1 MKKTSYLY
9 LAACIA
15 GSFQVQAQD
24 NQADVEKVTV
34 YGQSPLSFVSGLTEY
49 SPASQTIEADA
60 LDVDNGN
67 SLARILDNQLVS
79 VSINDV
85 QNNPFQA
92 DLQYRGFT
100 ASPLLG
106 LPQGLAVYFNGTRF
120 NEPFGDTVNWDL
132 IPPSALESVTLVSG
146 ANPVFGQNTL
156 GGALIL
162 NSKDGFSFP
171 HHKVT
176 VMGGDFGQQGIN
188 LESGGNNGEWGYY
201 INVNKYEE
209 DGWRDY
215 SPSDIQQGLANITH
229 KGKDS
234 ATRIT
239 LAANDNDL
247 IGNGAIPVDLIPYE
261 GRDAI
266 YTRPDQ
272 TFTSL
277 RFINLNHEWQLDND
291 LVVRVNAYFRENEIE
306 TYNGDDSDYEE
317 CDVGY
322 GETLCE
328 EDEEAE
334 LLEDDDDDD
343 DIDEDDMD
351 MDDDDDDDEEFDE
364 DDAVQFVGFDP
375 LVPLESIS
383 AVDPDTLDGT
393 ANTSLTEQESY
404 GFSAELAGVTQSGS
418 LTHNWVVGL
427 GIDTADISFRSDT
440 EFAVLDNDTPQD
452 SRGVT
457 GIGVFDEGSRVR
469 LDTDVKHTYLFVS
482 DVIELNPHWQLALA
496 GRYNKSTIDMVDG
509 VEVGEGSL
517 NGNHEFSRFNPS
529 ATVHYRK
536 DGYHAY
542 ASYSQS
548 SRTPSPA
555 ELSCA
560 DEDDPCKLPN
570 GFVADPPLDQVR
582 TDTLEVG
589 VNYSL
594 ENGLL
599 HAALFRSE
607 SKDDIIFQQA
617 GDRASVGY
625 FVNVDKTRRQGAEFS
640 LLQQYEDL
648 EISAN
653 VSYLQATF
661 ETPFVSFSP
670 QNPLGPGRQVMPGD
684 NIPGQPEWQAGFEVT
699 YPVIENLYISA
710 DVDYAS
716 GQYFRGDEANENR
729 ELDGYTLVN
738 LSATYA
744 HSSGITV
751 GLRLENVFDTE
762 FETFGTYGE
771 ADEVLEDIYD
781 DIDSTEFVGP
791 GQPRTLRLFA
801 SYQF

>member
-1 MKKTSYLY
+1 MKKPVYLY
-9 LAACIA
+9 LAACIV
-15 GSFQVQAQD
+15 GSFDVQAQD
-24 NQADVEKVTV
+24 DQFSVDKITV
-34 YGQSPLSFVSGLTEY
+34 YGQSPLSFVSGLTQY
-49 SPASQTIEADA
+49 SPASQTISADA

-79 VSINDV
+79 VSVNDV

-106 LPQGLAVYFNGTRF
+106 LPQGLAVYVNGTRF

-171 HHKVT
+171 HKKVT
-176 VMGGDFGQQGIN
+176 IMGGDFSQQGIN
-188 LESGGNNGEWGYY
+188 LESGGNNGAWGYY
-201 INVNKYEE
+201 INVNKYQE

-215 SPSDIQQGLANITH
+215 SPSNIKQGLANITH
-229 KGKDS
+229 KDKDS

-239 LAANDNDL
+239 LTANDNNL
-247 IGNGAIPVDLIPYE
+247 IGNGAIPVDLITHE
-261 GRDAI
+261 GRHAI

-272 TFTSL
+272 TFTRL
-277 RFINLNHEWQLDND
+277 RFANLNHEYKLDNNIV
-291 LVVRVNAYFRENEIE
+291 LRVNAYFRDNEIE

-317 CDVGY
+317 CDVGF
-322 GETLCE
+322 GSTLCE
-328 EDEEAE
+328 EG
-334 LLEDDDDDD
+334 
-343 DIDEDDMD
+343 DEDNHDMD
-351 MDDDDDDDEEFDE
+351 FDDEDEFDE
-364 DDAVQFVGFDP
+364 DDAVQFVGFTP
-375 LVPLESIS
+375 LVPLEVIS
-383 AVDPDTLDGT
+383 GADPDALDGT
-393 ANTSLTEQESY
+393 ANTSLTSQKSY
-404 GFSAELAGVTQSGS
+404 GFSAELASIHRFGS
-418 LTHNWVVGL
+418 LTHNWVIGL
-427 GIDTADISFRSDT
+427 GLDTADIAFRSDT
-440 EFAVLDNDTPQD
+440 EFALLANDTEED
-452 SRGVT
+452 SRDVT

-469 LDTDVKHTYLFVS
+469 LNTDVKHTYLFVS
-482 DVIELNPHWQLALA
+482 DVIEFNNNWQLAVA

-529 ATVHYRK
+529 ATVHYRT
-536 DGYHAY
+536 DNYHGYV
-542 ASYSQS
+542 SYSQS

-589 VNYSL
+589 VNYTL
-594 ENGLL
+594 NNGLL

-607 SKDDIIFQQA
+607 SRDDIIFQQA

-625 FVNVDKTRRQGAEFS
+625 FVNVDKTRRQGGELS
-640 LLQQYEDL
+640 LLQQWTDL
-648 EISAN
+648 EVSAN

-670 QNPLGPGRQVMPGD
+670 QNPMGPGRQVKPGD
-684 NIPGQPEWQAGFEVT
+684 NIPGQPQWQAGLEVT
-699 YPVIENLYISA
+699 YPIIENLYISA
-710 DVDYAS
+710 DLDYAS

-729 ELDGYTLVN
+729 QLDGYTLVN

-744 HSSGITV
+744 HTSGITV

-771 ADEVLEDIYD
+771 ADEVLEDIYS
-781 DIDSTEFVGP
+781 DIESTEFVGP

>member
-1 MKKTSYLY
+1 MKKTAYLY
-9 LAACIA
+9 LASCIA
-15 GSFQVQAQD
+15 ASFQASAQEQD
-24 NQADVEKVTV
+24 IEQVTV
-34 YGQSPLSFVSGLTEY
+34 YGQSPLSFVSGLSEY
-49 SPASQTIEADA
+49 SPASQHLDADA
-60 LDVDNGN
+60 LEVENGN

-106 LPQGLAVYFNGTRF
+106 LPQGLSVYLNGTRF

-132 IPPSALESVTLVSG
+132 IPPSALDSVTLVSG

-162 NSKDGFSFP
+162 NIKDGFSFP
-171 HHKVT
+171 HNKVT
-176 VMGGDFGQQGIN
+176 VMGGDFSQRGIN

-201 INVNKYEE
+201 ININKYEE

-229 KGKDS
+229 KGEDS

-239 LAANDNDL
+239 LAVNENDL
-247 IGNGAIPVDLIPYE
+247 IGNGAIPVDLIPHE
-261 GRDAI
+261 GRAAI

-272 TFTSL
+272 TFTNL
-277 RFINLNHEWQLDND
+277 RFLNLNHEWNLDDD
-291 LVVRVNAYFRENEIE
+291 LVLRLNAYYRENEIE

-334 LLEDDDDDD
+334 LFEDDDDDAEAATLTTSD
-343 DIDEDDMD
+343 D
-351 MDDDDDDDEEFDE
+351 DDDDDDDEEFEE

-375 LVPLESIS
+375 LVPLENIS
-383 AVDPDTLDGT
+383 DVDPDTLDGT
-393 ANTSLTEQESY
+393 ANTSFTDQQSF
-404 GFSAELAGVTQSGS
+404 GFSAELAGKAATGS
-418 LTHNWVVGL
+418 MTHHWVVGL

-440 EFAVLDNDTPQD
+440 EFAVLDNDTAES

-469 LDTDVKHTYLFVS
+469 LTTDVRHTYAFVS
-482 DVIELNPHWQLALA
+482 DVIDLNDNWQLALA
-496 GRYNKSTIDMVDG
+496 ARYNKSTIDMVDG

-517 NGNHEFSRFNPS
+517 NGNHAFNRFNPS
-529 ATVHYRK
+529 ATVHYRT

-548 SRTPSPA
+548 SRTPTPA

-582 TDTLEVG
+582 TDTLELG
-589 VNYSL
+589 ANITL
-594 ENGLL
+594 ENGLI
-599 HAALFRSE
+599 HAAVYRSE

-640 LLQQYEDL
+640 VLQQWDDL
-648 EISAN
+648 EVSAN

-661 ETPFVSFSP
+661 ESPFVSFSP
-670 QNPLGPGRQVMPGD
+670 QNPMGPGRQVTPGD
-684 NIPGQPEWQAGFEVT
+684 TIPGQPEWLAGVEVT
-699 YPVIENLYISA
+699 YPVLDNLYISA

-729 ELDGYTLVN
+729 KLDGYTLVN

-771 ADEVLEDIYD
+771 ADEVLEDIYV
-781 DIDSTEFVGP
+781 DIESTEFVGP
-791 GQPRTLRLFA
+791 GQPRTLILFA